1 MRNMKLVWTGRVISW
16 LITLPFVFSAVSK
29 LFYEKMFPEMP
40 EQMAKMGLPMEILK
54 PVAIL
59 EIMCI
64 VMYSVPV
71 TSVLGAVL
79 FTGYLGGA
87 ILTHIR
93 IGDPVFT
100 HVIFGLLIWLG
111 IYLRDPRLHDVLPF
125 RKKVE

>member
-1 MRNMKLVWTGRVISW
+1 MRNMKVVWTGRVISW
-16 LITLPFVFSAVSK
+16 LIVLPFIFSAMSK

-54 PVAIL
+54 PVALL
-59 EIMCI
+59 EVMCI
-64 VMYSVPV
+64 VIYLVPV

-93 IGDPVFT
+93 VGENVFM
-100 HVIFGLLIWLG
+100 HVIFGMLIWLG
-111 IYLRDPRLHDVLPF
+111 IYLREPRLHAVLPF
-125 RKKVE
+125 RKK